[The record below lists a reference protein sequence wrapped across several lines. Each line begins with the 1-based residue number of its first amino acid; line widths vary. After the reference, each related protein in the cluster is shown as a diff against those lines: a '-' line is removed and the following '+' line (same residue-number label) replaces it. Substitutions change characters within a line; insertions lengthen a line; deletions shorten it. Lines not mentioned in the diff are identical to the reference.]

1 MVQVKK
7 LTGDLEPF
15 SEEKVLASI
24 KRIGIP
30 SNQQQEVLDHITSIL
45 RDGISTTEIHN
56 HIAEFLEKSPQP
68 FLKTRYSLRQA
79 IMNLGPSGYPF
90 EDYISKILDELGY
103 ATQTRT
109 IVQGKCITHEI
120 DVIAEK
126 NTVVPTKIL
135 LEAKF
140 HNEMGIRTSV
150 HVPMYTKARFDDCKE
165 KNGFTEVWL
174 VTNTKATTEAIA
186 YAHCVGMKII
196 SWSYPE
202 GEGLRDLVGKF
213 HLYPITALTTLS
225 LNQKQKLLQDNIV
238 LCRDVC
244 NNHELLDKLVLS
256 VQDKE
261 KVIKEIEFLCIEQK
275 D

>member
-1 MVQVKK
+1 MIQVKK

-15 SEEKVLASI
+15 SEDKVIASI

-30 SNQQQEVLDHITSIL
+30 QEQQQEVLNHVRSIIF
-45 RDGISTTEIHN
+45 DGISTTEIHN
-56 HIAEFLEKSPQP
+56 HIAEFLEKSQQP
-68 FLKTRYSLRQA
+68 YLKTKYSLREA
-79 IMNLGPSGYPF
+79 IMNLGPTGYPF

-103 ATQTRT
+103 TTQTRT

-126 NTVVPTKIL
+126 NTVIPSKVL

-140 HNEMGIRTSV
+140 HNQMGIRTTV

-165 KNGFTEVWL
+165 KNAFTEVWL

-202 GEGLRDLVGKF
+202 GEGLRDLVEKF

-225 LNQKQKLLQDNIV
+225 LTQKQKLLGDNIV
-238 LCRDVC
+238 LCRDIC
-244 NNHELLDKLVLS
+244 NNHELLDRLALS
-256 VQDKE
+256 AKDKE
-261 KVIKEIEFLCIEQK
+261 KVIKEIEFLCM
-275 D
+275 

>member
-1 MVQVKK
+1 MIQVKK
-7 LTGDLEPF
+7 LTGDVEPF
-15 SEEKVLASI
+15 SEDKVIASI
-24 KRIGIP
+24 RRIGIP
-30 SNQQQEVLDHITSIL
+30 QDQQQKVLDHVKSIIFE
-45 RDGISTTEIHN
+45 GISTTEIHN
-56 HIAEFLEKSPQP
+56 HIAEFLEKSSQP
-68 FLKTRYSLRQA
+68 YLKTRYSLREA

-90 EDYISKILDELGY
+90 EDYVSKILNELGY

-109 IVQGKCITHEI
+109 IIQGKCITHEI

-140 HNEMGIRTSV
+140 HNQMGIRTTV
-150 HVPMYTKARFDDCKE
+150 HVPMYTKARFDDCKD

-186 YAHCVGMKII
+186 YAHCVGMKVI
-196 SWSYPE
+196 SWSFPD

-225 LNQKQKLLQDNIV
+225 LSQKQKLLENNIV

-244 NNHELLDKLVLS
+244 NNHELLSILTLS
-256 VQDKE
+256 EQDKQN
-261 KVIKEIEFLCIEQK
+261 VIKEIEFLCVEQTN
-275 D
+275 